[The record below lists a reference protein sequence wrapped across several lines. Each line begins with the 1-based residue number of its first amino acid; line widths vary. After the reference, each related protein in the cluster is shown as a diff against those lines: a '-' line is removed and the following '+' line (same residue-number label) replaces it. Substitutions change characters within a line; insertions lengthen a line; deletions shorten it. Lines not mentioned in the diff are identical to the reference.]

1 MFSIL
6 RRRNYSLLWFG
17 QLISTIGDW
26 VLFIALPFY
35 IFDLTGSTLATGLMF
50 IAETLPRLFLGSIA
64 GVFVDRWDRKR
75 IMIVSDILR
84 ALVLLVI
91 VFARSPEWVWLIYLA
106 AFLQSTI
113 GQFFGPA
120 KSAIIPQLVSSEE
133 LLSANSLNG
142 LSDGLTRLGGAA
154 LGGALM
160 AAFGV
165 TIVVLIDSA
174 SFLLS
179 ALMIALITVPAITQH
194 PSNEDAPRA
203 ALARVWHELVEGLR
217 LVKDERLVAAVFT
230 VFGITMVAEG
240 ILDVLL
246 VAFVKQVLGV
256 GALEFGWII
265 TAQGIGGIAGGI
277 IFAQLGKSLQPTRL
291 IMLGAW
297 ATGLIFLAIVNFPM
311 LLLAIVLVSL
321 IGVAIMAWIISIE
334 TLLQSNVADRYRG
347 RVFGAF
353 GAVGALAMLVG
364 MGLASGLGDK
374 LGVVPMLDVS
384 GVFYISAGFVALFLM
399 RGTVAAQPALQS
411 KEPLQLS

>member
-179 ALMIALITVPAITQH
+179 ALMIALITVPAVTQH

-217 LVKDERLVAAVFT
+217 LVKDERLVTAVFT

-411 KEPLQLS
+411 KEPIQLS